1 MVVHRINESGTGTRT
16 GLGTSGIGTSTL
28 VPLECTLSIQR
39 IAIFSIFHKAGAP
52 VRDLVPHAYRSMCI
66 KKTCLAS
73 ILNVASLSKAFLLIS
88 VRPGPCAYSLD
99 QSLGT
104 GCHTVFGLGKHSTSY
119 CKEPTRFGRVL
130 SLSGI
135 HNLLI

>member
-1 MVVHRINESGTGTRT
+1 M
-16 GLGTSGIGTSTL
+16 
-28 VPLECTLSIQR
+28 
-39 IAIFSIFHKAGAP
+39 
-52 VRDLVPHAYRSMCI
+52 PHAYSSMCR
-66 KKTCLAS
+66 KKNCLAS
-73 ILNVASLSKAFLLIS
+73 ILNLASLSKAFLLIS

-130 SLSGI
+130 SLSLAFI
-135 HNLLI
+135 TFQDDPYDSLIQLLYLANITILQAQHVHLYPSLFLESQNLKNGKSLYRH